1 MKKLSFAR
9 SRPSDKQGL
18 PPGTLA
24 YIGAPKDHKVNISIF
39 RYNKEACNEI
49 PHAQRDECLP
59 QEESP
64 YICWIN
70 IDGIHDLNLIADIG
84 KEYHLHPLILEDI
97 VNTTQRPKVEEYD
110 NGIYMV
116 LKMIS
121 FDKES
126 REIDTEQISLFLG
139 KNYVLT
145 FQEKPADVLGPI
157 RNRLQNNL
165 GRIRKN
171 GPDYLFY
178 ALIEIII
185 SNYFRVLEGLEDKID
200 ELEDELNEDLSSN
213 IIQRIQKLKREL
225 IFMRKSVY
233 PLREMLGLLE
243 RNPSIFI
250 IKKTQLFLRDLQG
263 QTYNISEMV
272 ETYRDI
278 LSNLHDL
285 HLSLNGHKMN
295 EVMKLLTIISTIFIP
310 LTFIAGIYGMNF
322 ENMPELK
329 WPWGYGLVWLSMIII
344 TMILVV
350 YFKIKKWF

>member
-9 SRPSDKQGL
+9 SRPSDKQGQ

-24 YIGAPKDHKVNISIF
+24 YIGDPKDHQVNTSIY
-39 RYNKEACNEI
+39 RYNKEDCIEI
-49 PHAQRDECLP
+49 ASATKDDWLP
-59 QEESP
+59 QPESAL
-64 YICWIN
+64 ISWIN
-70 IDGIHDLNLIADIG
+70 IDGIHDLDLIADIG
-84 KEYHLHPLILEDI
+84 KEYKLHPLILEDI
-97 VNTTQRPKVEEYD
+97 VNTTQRPKAEEYE
-110 NGIYMV
+110 NGIFLV
-116 LKMIS
+116 LQMIS
-121 FDKES
+121 FNKES
-126 REIDTEQISLFLG
+126 KEIDTEQVSLFLG
-139 KNYVLT
+139 TNFVLT

-157 RNRLQNNL
+157 RNRLQSNL

-171 GPDYLFY
+171 GSDYLFY
-178 ALIEIII
+178 ALVEIII

-200 ELEDELNEDLSSN
+200 ELENELNEDLSSN

-225 IFMRKSVY
+225 IFMRKSIY
-233 PLREMLGLLE
+233 PLREMLGFLE
-243 RNPSIFI
+243 RNPTNFIF
-250 IKKTQLFLRDLQG
+250 KKTQLFLRDLQG
-263 QTYNISEMV
+263 QTYNIVEMV

-329 WPWGYGLVWLSMIII
+329 WAWGYGLVWISMIII
-344 TMILVV
+344 TVALIW
-350 YFKIKKWF
+350 YFRRQKWF